1 MSMMSAFIF
10 VKVTLSLHG
19 NTVLSAALCS
29 KSEPRRHATIRVT
42 LTKINEDMMLT
53 VMDCL
58 SQQSLKPLQMDFHT
72 RMK

>member
-19 NTVLSAALCS
+19 NTVLSAALCRKS
-29 KSEPRRHATIRVT
+29 KPHRHATIRVT
-42 LTKINEDMMLT
+42 LTKINADMMLM